1 MNVRKPAALAALAA
15 CAVLALTACDPE
27 DGGTAAPAAP
37 TAASTP
43 AAPPAA
49 TPSGAPGGTGGSATA
64 PAGGTGG
71 TENTG
76 GTVAADVP
84 LCGNSEKESDVKAE
98 LTLDKSADPRINGV
112 LKLTNTSG
120 HDCVV
125 YGGPD
130 LRTDHVPG
138 TFTKLRSGVLG
149 GGSFATD
156 RAHGTVLHPGTP
168 VYQAVS
174 WLSAP
179 PVAANATCTTGDV
192 LELVRNGEVLGLTV
206 QVEDGRYCPIA
217 EEGSDQIRIGVPKAG
232 EAEARA
238 QWKHDGK

>member
-27 DGGTAAPAAP
+27 DGGTAAPVAPAASTTP
-37 TAASTP
+37 STP

-49 TPSGAPGGTGGSATA
+49 TPSGGTGGSTAT
-64 PAGGTGG
+64 PAGKTGAAG
-71 TENTG
+71 A
-76 GTVAADVP
+76 TVAADVP
-84 LCGNSEKESDVKAE
+84 ICGNSEQESDVKAE
-98 LTLDKSADPRINGV
+98 LTLDRSANPRINGV
-112 LKLTNTSG
+112 IELTNTSG

-130 LRTDHVPG
+130 LRTNHVPD
-138 TFTKLRSGVLG
+138 TFMKLRSGVLG

-174 WLSAP
+174 WLASP

-192 LELVRNGEVLGLTV
+192 LELVRNGEVLGLTMR
-206 QVEDGRYCPIA
+206 VEDGRYCPIA
-217 EEGSDQIRIGVPKAG
+217 EDGSDQIQLGVPKAS

-238 QWKHDGK
+238 QWKHDAK